1 MSERWGLRLASA
13 TTLALG
19 LLWSAACGPSVRYA
33 SDEVGKLHVENGA
46 ATPAKLAA
54 EQLGAHDVPLALVD
68 DYDSVLRS
76 LERKCRERP
85 TVLADVAVRH
95 ARAVSAG
102 GRAVTPLD
110 VLRAIDEHAP
120 DGDPDHTDC
129 TAPDLTLHAASR

>member
-1 MSERWGLRLASA
+1 MSERRGLRLASA
-13 TTLALG
+13 TTLTVG
-19 LLWSAACGPSVRYA
+19 LLWSAACRPSVRYA
-33 SDEVGKLHVENGA
+33 SDEVGTLHVENGA

-54 EQLGAHDVPLALVD
+54 GQLGARDVPMALVHE
-68 DYDSVLRS
+68 YDRVLRS

-85 TVLADVAVRH
+85 TALADVAVRH

-102 GRAVTPLD
+102 GRSVTPLD

-129 TAPDLTLHAASR
+129 AAPDLLRAAVSR